1 LETVPVLKRQ
11 TPHIGTCLP
20 PPPTLIDPD
29 LSLEHPT
36 QGTSKAKPRTNFG
49 LEGTPASGLDEDG
62 DVDMDGA
69 RPGGKEDKLPR
80 PTGGEVP
87 TFVNGVEIP
96 LDRARDDVYGWN
108 DVGGE
113 SAG

>member
-1 LETVPVLKRQ
+1 ME
-11 TPHIGTCLP
+11 
-20 PPPTLIDPD
+20 
-29 LSLEHPT
+29 
-36 QGTSKAKPRTNFG
+36 
-49 LEGTPASGLDEDG
+49 
-62 DVDMDGA
+62 GA

-80 PTGGEVP
+80 STGGEVAI
-87 TFVNGVEIP
+87 FVNGVEIP